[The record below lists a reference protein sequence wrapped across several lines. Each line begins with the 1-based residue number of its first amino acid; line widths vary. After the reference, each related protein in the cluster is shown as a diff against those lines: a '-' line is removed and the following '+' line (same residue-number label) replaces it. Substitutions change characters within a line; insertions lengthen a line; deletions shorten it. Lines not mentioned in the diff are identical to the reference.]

1 MADSIDVAPE
11 VSRKNERMR
20 FMFRLL
26 SHTAGIVRQRIGKTV
41 KAMIQILGKLLLCQ
55 PGARGPISGLPRSAT
70 LERVSLRSSQQIHL
84 SPRGSS
90 TAGRNIPG
98 WSNVIETGSSR

>member
-1 MADSIDVAPE
+1 MAYSIELAPE

-70 LERVSLRSSQQIHL
+70 LGRVSMRASQQIPL
-84 SPRGSS
+84 PPRGRG
-90 TAGRNIPG
+90 TAGCTIA
-98 WSNVIETGSSR
+98 W